1 MLVIHSVHINKKP
14 SCGIIKNLNKN
25 DLMWYMVNET
35 QCYELQTKTSDLK
48 LWRFTSNV
56 NRARTICERI
66 ESIEMCVINNNN
78 NICHCIQQ
86 MRRIHEIGTKSSK

>member
-1 MLVIHSVHINKKP
+1 
-14 SCGIIKNLNKN
+14 
-25 DLMWYMVNET
+25 MWYMVNKT

-48 LWRFTSNV
+48 LYVFYISIYLWRLTRSV

-78 NICHCIQQ
+78 NMCHCIQQ
-86 MRRIHEIGTKSSK
+86 MHRIHEIGTKSSK